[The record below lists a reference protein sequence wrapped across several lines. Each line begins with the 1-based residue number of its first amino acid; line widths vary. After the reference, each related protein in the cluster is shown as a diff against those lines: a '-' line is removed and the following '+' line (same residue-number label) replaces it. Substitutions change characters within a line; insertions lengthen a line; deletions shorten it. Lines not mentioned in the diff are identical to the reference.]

1 RDPKFSDVCGEN
13 IELSKNRKIA
23 RWRHTYSA
31 GRLFASR
38 QMFKDENLEVVVD
51 GSGHVGI
58 GIIKTD
64 PGTLKD
70 LREGA
75 TSACKPK
82 LVTDIRVHKR
92 EGLVKI
98 KLREEDKATKL
109 DITYSGQKVVV
120 KVNKDEKFWLTFEL
134 KFGSAVIKFKSPD
147 ISFHQNAGRN
157 ISFLDKER
165 RSAKLDVEYPAVTC
179 CLWRKLRVNE
189 YVIFS
194 VLPLKDGEKDP
205 STYYMVLGAS
215 QLEPVQL
222 RSRDPESFKAD
233 SRAPTPSR
241 WKVINRFDKDVCYG
255 EVRVGIGPNGRI
267 RAFHSSGFE
276 TEMDFDPQEKSSQC
290 LFVLSLFRTEVRIK
304 EFVEEETLYDYAL
317 KSFRKASRKC
327 QSDSVYID
335 VIDDNTPVNYD
346 IQNKQGLR
354 CLKSKSFPMAN
365 PTQGD
370 EKERQSLTF
379 RPREPSDNY
388 YDDVAL
394 GNQEGTVFSDD
405 TSQIDAVYCDVI
417 GEGHIDDSESN
428 LTLSPVHKDSVKSER
443 HYDEILI
450 NNESSPKV
458 AKKTNKSPQ
467 IIRKPVSLILDK
479 VQGIKNVF
487 TKRAEH
493 PYDDVKDDEIKS
505 DSVSKSLGTTL
516 VSVPSDDVTIE
527 ENTYWEVQEVPR
539 GEKEKE
545 TPPIAHARNNG
556 ATSSPSKDRP
566 KETQAVKS
574 IDTKEKEN
582 KAGVNEL
589 RERLESPQ
597 VKMVKSES
605 ESCISKSLSNEISNS
620 DMETQ
625 NNVNVKL
632 LIKKF
637 GGNENEAGKVNSCAL
652 REKHPRTPLFHTSPS
667 APALSQR
674 SNSDDNLALSRSV
687 SHNAEPPKNESEA
700 ALKNKH
706 KGSSDLA
713 NKEEKT
719 CVLNETFDSINLLL
733 NLGKGKKEKHKG
745 KDKKK

>member
-1 RDPKFSDVCGEN
+1 LDKEPKFSDVCGEN
-13 IELSKNRKIA
+13 IALSDNRKIA
-23 RWRHTYSA
+23 RWRHSYSA

-38 QMFKDENLEVVVD
+38 QMLKDENLEVLVD

-64 PGTLKD
+64 PGSLKD
-70 LREGA
+70 LREG
-75 TSACKPK
+75 TSSACKPK

-92 EGLVKI
+92 EGLVKV
-98 KLREEDKATKL
+98 KQREEEKATKL

-179 CLWRKLRVNE
+179 CLWRKLRMNE
-189 YVIFS
+189 YVTFS

-205 STYYMVLGAS
+205 STYFMVLGAS

-233 SRAPTPSR
+233 SRAPLPSR

-255 EVRVGIGPNGRI
+255 EVRVGIGSNGRI

-276 TEMDFDPQEKSSQC
+276 TEMDFDPEEKSSQY
-290 LFVLSLFRTEVRIK
+290 LFVLNLFRTEVRIK
-304 EFVEEETLYDYAL
+304 EFVEEETHYDYAL
-317 KSFRKASRKC
+317 KSFRKASRKY

-335 VIDDNTPVNYD
+335 IIDDNTPVHYD
-346 IQNKQGLR
+346 TQDEQDLR
-354 CLKSKSFPMAN
+354 RVKSRSFPMAN

-370 EKERQSLTF
+370 VKERQSLAF

-394 GNQEGTVFSDD
+394 GNPESTDHSEE
-405 TSQIDAVYCDVI
+405 TSQTEAVYCDVI
-417 GEGHIDDSESN
+417 GEGSTEDCESK
-428 LTLSPVHKDSVKSER
+428 LRQLPVYKHSVKPER
-443 HYDEILI
+443 HYDEII
-450 NNESSPKV
+450 IDNESSPKL
-458 AKKTNKSPQ
+458 AKKSNKSPQ
-467 IIRKPVSLILDK
+467 IIRKPVSLLLDK

-493 PYDDVKDDEIKS
+493 PYDEVRDEEIKT
-505 DSVSKSLGTTL
+505 DRVSNSLGTTL

-539 GEKEKE
+539 KEKEKVAPQV
-545 TPPIAHARNNG
+545 TKTGNNG
-556 ATSSPSKDRP
+556 TLVSQSKDGS
-566 KETQAVKS
+566 KETQVIKS
-574 IDTKEKEN
+574 TEIKEN

-589 RERLESPQ
+589 RERLEFQ
-597 VKMVKSES
+597 QKKMVKSES
-605 ESCISKSLSNEISNS
+605 ESCISKATLHETS
-620 DMETQ
+620 DSDNETQ

-632 LIKKF
+632 LIQKF
-637 GGNENEAGKVNSCAL
+637 GGNENETGKVKSCAL
-652 REKHPRTPLFHTSPS
+652 REKNPRTPIFHTSPS
-667 APALSQR
+667 APALSKR

-687 SHNAEPPKNESEA
+687 SHNPEQPRNESEA
-700 ALKNKH
+700 VMKSTQIS
-706 KGSSDLA
+706 SSDLA
-713 NKEEKT
+713 DKMEKT

-733 NLGKGKKEKHKG
+733 NLGKGKHKG